1 MAGAPWQPAARSPV
15 RAPLPLAA
23 SGVWVVPQLLLVSL
37 SEPLGLAPGFT
48 RWVISGQRV
57 SEELKISSFWLGLEK
72 FIFKRFAGGF
82 GRGVVVGACFL
93 QKRSAF
99 LRPLTKCVC
108 VPCAFCNPPRGCRLL
123 LRLRGAMGNDCQ
135 TLAACFPHAS
145 RALSLGQGDALLL
158 QMLVQQRSY
167 QGKEEAPAVPCLG
180 WCRNLGRRHRS
191 HPS

>member
-1 MAGAPWQPAARSPV
+1 MAGAPWQPAAHSPA

-82 GRGVVVGACFL
+82 GGGLLLEHAFR
-93 QKRSAF
+93 RSAARF
-99 LRPLTKCVC
+99 SGP
-108 VPCAFCNPPRGCRLL
+108 
-123 LRLRGAMGNDCQ
+123 
-135 TLAACFPHAS
+135 
-145 RALSLGQGDALLL
+145 
-158 QMLVQQRSY
+158 
-167 QGKEEAPAVPCLG
+167 
-180 WCRNLGRRHRS
+180 
-191 HPS
+191 